1 MAQDESTENGG
12 VPRGEAAYRHLFE
25 AIQTGLLKPGM
36 RVREVEIAERFGISR
51 TPVRE
56 AIRRLES
63 EGLVVHVPRQ
73 GAVIKQM
80 DQREVIELYE
90 MRAALEGTAAQ
101 MAAQHASEA
110 EILELEELNALM
122 RAAAGDDRAGDDRK
136 VAEANRRFHDDLYQ
150 AAKNPFLIKSVTA
163 LANALAVLGG
173 TTLRD
178 KERTEAAF
186 AEHQEIL
193 EAIRARDGARA
204 DRAARAHILAALR
217 SRMRLM
223 REAELQEE

>member
-1 MAQDESTENGG
+1 MAQDESTENGA

-122 RAAAGDDRAGDDRK
+122 RAAAGDDRK

-178 KERTEAAF
+178 RERTEAAF

-217 SRMRLM
+217 SRMRLL